1 MAKVSIIIP
10 VYNVEKFIGKC
21 TQSLLAQTL
30 DDMEVFFVDDHCPD
44 NSMEVARQCVADSP
58 RKDQFHFIQTP
69 HNMGAGMARNR
80 ALSAARSVSS
90 AVSLVGLVCGGAD
103 STPLGVAR
111 AWAMRRR
118 V

>member
-44 NSMEVARQCVADSP
+44 NSMEVARQCGRLATQGPVPLYSDSAQHGCRHGP
-58 RKDQFHFIQTP
+58 ATMPFLR
-69 HNMGAGMARNR
+69 
-80 ALSAARSVSS
+80 
-90 AVSLVGLVCGGAD
+90 
-103 STPLGVAR
+103 PLASI
-111 AWAMRRR
+111 
-118 V
+118 